1 MRRLRCYPQMGLSK
15 NIVIERANLDKWKQ
29 TKLKIDKLSKL
40 YLKYSKD
47 QLIDYLTKDWN
58 VNEKNRFL
66 YWLKK
71 EDEKLEKKYMV

>member
-1 MRRLRCYPQMGLSK
+1 MGLSK